1 MNEKIER
8 QIERQIEM
16 LNCMGFDYKP
26 ELSDDK
32 MEVFEYT
39 LYGDAGLNDTDAIHA
54 YVIYQPKYDI
64 WCYCILNG
72 DWEFNAHNNL
82 KELGID
88 IDLPSFLSIMM
99 QGYDHCFP
107 AILMAVVAACGAAG
121 DEAREFENTLS
132 FPAVSKAL
140 RKLQEDGAKH
150 GGERK

>member
-1 MNEKIER
+1 MKAKDISREIEILEQLDFYEDSRLSGEKMR
-8 QIERQIEM
+8 
-16 LNCMGFDYKP
+16 
-26 ELSDDK
+26 
-32 MEVFEYT
+32 VFVNALT
-39 LYGDAGLNDTDAIHA
+39 GAAGLNDTDAIHA
-54 YVIYQPKYDI
+54 YVAYEAKYDT

-72 DWEFNAHNNL
+72 DWEFNARNNL

-121 DEAREFENTLS
+121 DEARNFEDTLS

>member
-1 MNEKIER
+1 MKDISREIEILEQLDFYEDSRLSGEKMR
-8 QIERQIEM
+8 
-16 LNCMGFDYKP
+16 
-26 ELSDDK
+26 
-32 MEVFEYT
+32 VFEYT

-54 YVIYQPKYDI
+54 YVAYEAKYDT

-72 DWEFNAHNNL
+72 DWEFNARNNL
-82 KELGID
+82 KKLGID

-99 QGYDHCFP
+99 QGYDCFP

-121 DEAREFENTLS
+121 DEARNFEDTLS
-132 FPAVSKAL
+132 FPEVSKAL